1 MPDLVRVWLTLTV
14 GEEDSVGLWLL
25 VRVPLPVELG
35 DMDRLRVTVELGHTL
50 PVEVWQLLTVL
61 QGLRLPEG
69 ELDREPEVQLL

>member
-1 MPDLVRVWLTLTV
+1 
-14 GEEDSVGLWLL
+14 
-25 VRVPLPVELG
+25 VELG

-61 QGLRLPEG
+61 HGLRLPEG